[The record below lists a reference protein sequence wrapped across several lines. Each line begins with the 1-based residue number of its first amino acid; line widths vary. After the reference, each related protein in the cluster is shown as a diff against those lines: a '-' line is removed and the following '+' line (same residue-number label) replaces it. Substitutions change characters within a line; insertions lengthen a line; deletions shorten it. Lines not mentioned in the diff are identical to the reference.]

1 MATVETSMHFLT
13 RDIMYEKEK
22 PYQLKYAPEVGIPKT
37 NFRLE
42 KQDPITISNMRGQER
57 QFSFQRNGFAVLKM
71 DKEIPYEDFS
81 DPEGI
86 RRYLEAVSE
95 NLKVLLG
102 ANKVQPFQYVIR
114 KRDPGF
120 PIAKEGNYEFNQP
133 STVAHI
139 DSTHEEAR
147 STFRQV
153 NGDPSTFPPNLRYQI
168 VNVWKPLRGPLRDWP
183 LALCDAA
190 SVREQDLVAAD
201 AVFEAKVT
209 ENMQVHYDAAHR
221 WYYLADQEP
230 SELLVFRQ
238 AESHPRGRV
247 GVPHSSFPNP
257 LAVGTE
263 EPPRESIEVRTLV
276 SYGIEN

>member
-95 NLKVLLG
+95 NLKMLLG
-102 ANKVQPFQYVIR
+102 ANKVQPFQYVVR
-114 KRDPGF
+114 LCLHVSPLNR
-120 PIAKEGNYEFNQP
+120 
-133 STVAHI
+133 
-139 DSTHEEAR
+139 TH
-147 STFRQV
+147 
-153 NGDPSTFPPNLRYQI
+153 
-168 VNVWKPLRGPLRDWP
+168 
-183 LALCDAA
+183 
-190 SVREQDLVAAD
+190 
-201 AVFEAKVT
+201 
-209 ENMQVHYDAAHR
+209 
-221 WYYLADQEP
+221 
-230 SELLVFRQ
+230 
-238 AESHPRGRV
+238 
-247 GVPHSSFPNP
+247 
-257 LAVGTE
+257 
-263 EPPRESIEVRTLV
+263 
-276 SYGIEN
+276 